1 MSLAGPIRSSR
12 PSACS
17 GLMYDGVPI
26 ALPATVSL
34 LPEYVAGR
42 SVTSAIGRDVGSS
55 RPTTLANPQSTT
67 RVSP

>member
-1 MSLAGPIRSSR
+1 MSLDGPIRSSR

-26 ALPATVSL
+26 ALPAIVP
-34 LPEYVAGR
+34 LPSDCDAGR
-42 SVTSAIGRDVGSS
+42 SVISAIGGGVGSS